1 MEKTTHQLSKDL
13 GCWSCVISL
22 TSLVTLPTLVNF
34 SFLVYKMA
42 GIFLA
47 ICVKYN
53 PSFSGLTPQVGTV
66 KNKLIL
72 KFTWNQEMSLYKAYK
87 GSEIFVLQVSMR
99 RMSDSHI
106 HNWGTMCPIVDS
118 YPPPSTYAM
127 GSLMLKILSHKGLSQ
142 LFAP

>member
-1 MEKTTHQLSKDL
+1 MEKTIHQLSKDL
-13 GCWSCVISL
+13 GLQSCFISL
-22 TSLVTLPTLVNF
+22 TSLVTSATLVTL

-47 ICVKYN
+47 IYVKYN
-53 PSFSGLTPQVGTV
+53 PSFSGLTLQVGTV

-72 KFTWNQEMSLYKAYK
+72 KCMWNQEMSLYKAYE
-87 GSEIFVLQVSMR
+87 GSEIFVLQVPMR

-106 HNWGTMCPIVDS
+106 HNWGTMCPTVDS
-118 YPPPSTYAM
+118 YPPFTYAM
-127 GSLMLKILSHKGLSQ
+127 GSLMLKTLSHKDLSQ

>member
-13 GCWSCVISL
+13 GFWSCFISL
-22 TSLVTLPTLVNF
+22 TSLVRSPTLVNF
-34 SFLVYKMA
+34 SFFVYKIA
-42 GIFLA
+42 GIILA
-47 ICVKYN
+47 IYVKYN
-53 PSFSGLTPQVGTV
+53 PSFSGLTAQVGTV

-87 GSEIFVLQVSMR
+87 GSAIFVLQAPMR

-106 HNWGTMCPIVDS
+106 HNWGTMCPTVDS
-118 YPPPSTYAM
+118 YHPSTYAM
-127 GSLMLKILSHKGLSQ
+127 GSLMLKTLSHKGLSQ